1 MGIDPAMQSEW
12 GPPARPASGLI
23 WAYRFGDGSR
33 PEAIALDAPLVPSL
47 PGAGFVWVHIDFVD
61 RLARDWVAGLPWL
74 CGDARRLLL
83 SADDYPTLDFDAT
96 AVWGR
101 FSDTLQDHPGEDTDR
116 MVPMRFAFGPGYL
129 VSGRRHPVRA
139 AALVRS
145 RVEAGQGV
153 ATPVALFELMI
164 EQVLR
169 AIAETLRALRTEAD
183 SIEDRVLD
191 ERLSDE
197 ARRLGPL
204 RRTAVKLHRQLAGFR
219 SILREFPEDDDDAA
233 DSAHAASCA
242 AAERLLRRIET
253 LDQEVQEVQDRARF
267 LQDEIAAKLANI
279 SNRHLYVLSIMTAL
293 LMPPTLVT
301 GFFGMNTGGLPF
313 LEGVHGWIG
322 ATVIGGAAS
331 GATLLLLR
339 RLGFFD

>member
-1 MGIDPAMQSEW
+1 MKIDPTMQAER
-12 GPPARPASGLI
+12 GVPLRPASGLI
-23 WAYRFGDGSR
+23 WAYRFGDDGR
-33 PEAIALDAPLVPSL
+33 PRPITLDEPLLPSVS
-47 PGAGFVWVHIDFVD
+47 GEGFVWVHIDFVD
-61 RLARDWVAGLPWL
+61 RLARDWISGLPWL

-83 SADDYPTLDFDAT
+83 SADDFPTLDFDST
-96 AVWGR
+96 TVWGR
-101 FSDTLQDHPGEDTDR
+101 FSDILQDHPGEDSDR
-116 MVPMRFAFGPGYL
+116 LVPMRFVFGPGYL

-139 AALVRS
+139 AALARG
-145 RVEAGQGV
+145 RIEEGAGV
-153 ATPVALFELMI
+153 ASPVALFELMI

-169 AIAETLRALRTEAD
+169 AIAETLRALRMEAD

-219 SILREFPEDDDDAA
+219 SILREFPEDDDEQA
-233 DSAHAASCA
+233 DSPHAASCA

-322 ATVIGGAAS
+322 ATAIGGIAS
-331 GATLLLLR
+331 GFTLLLLR

>member
-1 MGIDPAMQSEW
+1 MNNPAM
-12 GPPARPASGLI
+12 PADGRLRSRPVSGVI
-23 WAYRFGDGSR
+23 WAYRFDARGR
-33 PEAIALDAPLVPSL
+33 AQAIALDEAVAPSEPDD
-47 PGAGFVWVHIDFVD
+47 GFVWVHIDFVD
-61 RLARDWVAGLPWL
+61 RLARDWVNGLDWL
-74 CGDARRLLL
+74 SEAARRLLL
-83 SADDYPTLDFDAT
+83 SVDDHPTLDFDAH

-116 MVPMRFAFGPGYL
+116 TVPMRFAFGPGYL

-139 AALVRS
+139 AALARS
-145 RVEAGQGV
+145 RIEGGQPVAG
-153 ATPVALFELMI
+153 PVALFELMI

-169 AIAETLRALRTEAD
+169 AMAEMLRALRTEAD

-191 ERLSDE
+191 ERLHDE
-197 ARRLGPL
+197 SRRLGPL
-204 RRTAVKLHRQLAGFR
+204 RRTAVKLHRQLSGFR
-219 SILREFPEDDDDAA
+219 SILREFPEDDGEAEE
-233 DSAHAASCA
+233 SHHAASA

-313 LEGVHGWIG
+313 LDGANGWIG
-322 ATVIGGAAS
+322 ASIIGAVAS
-331 GATLLLLR
+331 GFTLLLLR

>member
-1 MGIDPAMQSEW
+1 MPAEAS
-12 GPPARPASGLI
+12 ALSRPVSGVI
-23 WAYRFGDGSR
+23 WAYRFDAGGGAR
-33 PEAIALDAPLVPSL
+33 AIALDETIAPSDP
-47 PGAGFVWVHIDFVD
+47 AEGFVWVHIDFVD
-61 RLARDWVAGLPWL
+61 RLARDWIAGVGWL
-74 CGDARRLLL
+74 SGDARRLLL
-83 SADDYPTLDFDAT
+83 SVDDHPTLDFDKH

-101 FSDTLQDHPGEDTDR
+101 FSDTLQEHPGEDSDR
-116 MVPMRFAFGPGYL
+116 TVPMRFAFGPGYL

-139 AALVRS
+139 AALARS
-145 RVEAGQGV
+145 KIQSGQPVSG
-153 ATPVALFELMI
+153 PVALFELMI

-169 AIAETLRALRTEAD
+169 AMAETLRALRMEAD

-191 ERLSDE
+191 ERLHDE
-197 ARRLGPL
+197 SRRLGPL
-204 RRTAVKLHRQLAGFR
+204 RRTAVKLHRQLSGFR
-219 SILREFPEDDDDAA
+219 SILREFPEDDDDE
-233 DSAHAASCA
+233 DEQSHQAASA

-313 LEGVHGWIG
+313 LDGSTGWIG
-322 ATVIGGAAS
+322 ASVIGVVAS
-331 GATLLLLR
+331 GFTLLLLR

>member
-1 MGIDPAMQSEW
+1 MQADW
-12 GPPARPASGLI
+12 GPPTRPASGLI
-23 WAYRFGDGSR
+23 WAYRFERGGR
-33 PEAIALDAPLVPSL
+33 PQPVALDEMLVPGV
-47 PGAGFVWVHIDFVD
+47 PGDGFVWAHIDFVD

-83 SADDYPTLDFDAT
+83 SADDFPTLDFDAA

-101 FSDTLQDHPGEDTDR
+101 FSDTLQDHPGEDNDR
-116 MVPMRFAFGPGYL
+116 IVPMRFAFGPGYL

-139 AALVRS
+139 AALARS
-145 RVEAGQGV
+145 RIEEGQRV
-153 ATPVALFELMI
+153 DAPVALFELMI

-169 AIAETLRALRTEAD
+169 AIAETLRALRMEAD

-219 SILREFPEDDDDAA
+219 SILREFPEDDDEQA

-279 SNRHLYVLSIMTAL
+279 SNRHLYVLSIMTAI

-313 LEGVHGWIG
+313 LEGVHGWVG
-322 ATVIGGAAS
+322 ATAIGGLAS
-331 GATLLLLR
+331 GCTLLLLR